1 MKTELQ
7 VEDVHIETPVQGPQ
21 AWQQMFMKNDC
32 EVASFWRLAQ
42 KSTSEGSQLIST
54 NYCCS
59 AATGSPFVVWEDW
72 ECDALQAISAFQ
84 RLRNGWQLMRRRFQA
99 VPLVVS
105 ETIQD
110 LVRVRL
116 GDQKR

>member
-1 MKTELQ
+1 M
-7 VEDVHIETPVQGPQ
+7 
-21 AWQQMFMKNDC
+21 
-32 EVASFWRLAQ
+32 
-42 KSTSEGSQLIST
+42 
-54 NYCCS
+54 
-59 AATGSPFVVWEDW
+59 VWEDW

-116 GDQKR
+116 GDQKRLDN